1 MVLTE
6 DVELC
11 ALTGQRYPGGDVG
24 GNALE
29 LSDVFGGVH
38 SRDVQVAAH
47 LEPASG
53 VGQGIAVQRPVEH
66 HVLAVGHAALER
78 HALTLPDILVLR
90 VRLEVIA
97 ILAGAGREQEQQT
110 CERQRNVSQISEQK
124 LYKNFHVSQ
133 YHLKTF
139 VNTLINNIF

>member
-110 CERQRNVSQISEQK
+110 CERQRNVSQISEH
-124 LYKNFHVSQ
+124 FHVSQ
-133 YHLKTF
+133 IHHLKPF
-139 VNTLINNIF
+139 INTLINNIF